1 MLNVWVWDEMICK
14 FDPTGESSGQ
24 GVVWS

>member
-1 MLNVWVWDEMICK
+1 MLNVWLRYEMICK
-14 FDPTGESSGQ
+14 FHQAGESSGQ